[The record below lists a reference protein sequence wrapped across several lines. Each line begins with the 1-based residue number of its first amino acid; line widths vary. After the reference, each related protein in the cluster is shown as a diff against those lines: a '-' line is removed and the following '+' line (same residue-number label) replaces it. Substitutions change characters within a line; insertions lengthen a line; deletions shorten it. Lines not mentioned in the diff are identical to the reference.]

1 MRRPPQGKKAF
12 VCLCEDVTEKDLF
25 DAVAEGFSNIE
36 TLKRYSTV
44 CMGPC
49 QGKMCQ
55 SGSIDACARA
65 NGKTVAETGRTT
77 ARPPDQPV
85 PLGVLAGR
93 APHRHLV
100 RRTALHDWHTE
111 AGAVFL
117 GFGSLED
124 GPSRT
129 AIRQPNTRWYARRG
143 RPDRRVDS
151 RQARVAGPRRGRV
164 SRVRLPEPFREV
176 EGRPG
181 EIWSGL

>member
-55 SGSIDACARA
+55 AGSIDACARA

-85 PLGVLAGR
+85 PLGVLAASSAS
-93 APHRHLV
+93 APGTTDGIARLAHRSRCGV
-100 RRTALHDWHTE
+100 P
-111 AGAVFL
+111 
-117 GFGSLED
+117 GFGSLERPESYGD
-124 GPSRT
+124 PS
-129 AIRQPNTRWYARRG
+129 AEYQ
-143 RPDRRVDS
+143 V
-151 RQARVAGPRRGRV
+151 
-164 SRVRLPEPFREV
+164 VR
-176 EGRPG
+176 EGVG
-181 EIWSGL
+181 